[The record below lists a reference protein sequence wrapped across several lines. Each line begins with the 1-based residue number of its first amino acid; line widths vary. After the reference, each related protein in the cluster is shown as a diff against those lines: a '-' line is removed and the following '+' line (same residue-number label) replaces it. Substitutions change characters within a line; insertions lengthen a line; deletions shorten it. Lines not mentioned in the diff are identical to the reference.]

1 MLAADTLL
9 ALASF
14 AFVSSI
20 TPGPNNLMLMASGTN
35 FGFARTVPH
44 MLGVAIGFVVMLIL
58 VGTGIAWIFRAVPAA
73 YAVLKV
79 ASVVYLLYLAYKI
92 ATARPPGSGDVMER
106 AGHPLTFVQAAAFQ
120 WVNPKA
126 WTMALTAVSV
136 YVPAEQRGLGL
147 IAVGLIFGAINLPSV
162 GAWALMGVQ
171 MRRFLSNPKALRVF
185 NVSAAVLLI
194 GTLYPIVFS
203 EWGSF
208 MQAP

>member
-44 MLGVAIGFVVMLIL
+44 LLGVAIGFVVMLIL
-58 VGTGIAWIFRAVPAA
+58 VGAGIAWIFQAVPAA

-79 ASVVYLLYLAYKI
+79 ASVAYLLYLAYKI
-92 ATARPPGSGDVMER
+92 ATAKPPGSGDAMER
-106 AGHPLTFVQAAAFQ
+106 ASRPLTFVQAAAFQ

-126 WTMALTAVSV
+126 WTMALTAVSA
-136 YVPAEQRGLGL
+136 YVPAEQRGVGL

-185 NVSAAVLLI
+185 NVSAAMLLVAS
-194 GTLYPIVFS
+194 LYPIVFDAS
-203 EWGSF
+203 GSF
-208 MQAP
+208 ARAP